1 MKNMISLIPA
11 SVWFGFVLFCFGP
24 SGGEKLSGRRHRKA
38 IGRGNRE
45 ISEIEWED

>member
-11 SVWFGFVLFCFGP
+11 SVWFGLVWFGP